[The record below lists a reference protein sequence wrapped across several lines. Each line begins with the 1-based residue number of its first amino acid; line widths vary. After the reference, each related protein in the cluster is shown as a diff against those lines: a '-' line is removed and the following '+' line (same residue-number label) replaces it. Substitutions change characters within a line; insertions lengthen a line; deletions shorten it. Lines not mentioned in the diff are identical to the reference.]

1 VEARL
6 KCVDDLAMPPSGEAE
21 VLSSTME
28 RFARR
33 DDLATPAVRQLQRR
47 QLVETFRDG
56 IEVEPDAWTGAVYRP
71 VSKPPFF
78 AA

>member
-1 VEARL
+1 
-6 KCVDDLAMPPSGEAE
+6 
-21 VLSSTME
+21 ME